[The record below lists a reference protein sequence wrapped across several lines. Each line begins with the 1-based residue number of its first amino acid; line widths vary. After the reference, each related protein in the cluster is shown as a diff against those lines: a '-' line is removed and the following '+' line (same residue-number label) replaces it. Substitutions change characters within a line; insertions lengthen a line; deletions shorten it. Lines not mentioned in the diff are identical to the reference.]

1 MILLSLTCLQEN
13 GGLDYLVDVDINAL
27 VLVHLLAYLEG
38 VRYPGL
44 DSAIR
49 PVSPPDEIGNLFVGE
64 DNLVVWFDHYLV
76 GEQMVAML

>member
-1 MILLSLTCLQEN
+1 MGDLI
-13 GGLDYLVDVDINAL
+13 DVDIDTL
-27 VLVHLLAYLEG
+27 VLVNLLAYLEG

-49 PVSPPDEIGNLFVGE
+49 PVSPPHEIGNLLVRE